1 MGYSCSDGYFE
12 PHPGCKRAVTEA
24 IGLLNILG
32 HDTIKVFDIVFS
44 FVIRASL
51 FETCLNFNV
60 A

>member
-44 FVIRASL
+44 FVIRAS
-51 FETCLNFNV
+51 FY
-60 A
+60 